1 AHSSGLAAVGGS
13 GTALVALQLQTQA
26 QALAVEP
33 SLLAAIM
40 KAKAPG
46 VLPAVAVAQE
56 HKSSMSSLESQR
68 KSFAVNNGLSTST
81 HADRVAM
88 AQLAQAQRLQSQA
101 AKLKAEISVV
111 GEDTWR
117 KFTEVVDILTAM
129 NAVEAGTLSILPLGL
144 AARSLQGQNELWLAL
159 VLTHPVIMQLSGP
172 QLAGLLGA
180 ILSAEV
186 LRKSTAIFTAYSASD
201 ELVMAVD
208 ALEEQRQLLSQ
219 LQADAGLGYWNDA
232 LLLDLRLAGIVEAWA
247 AGATWQQ
254 ARGSGAGQAGGV
266 ETGQAGS
273 RAIQAAGSVGQQ
285 GQAGQWGKQRGSCKC
300 Q

>member
-33 SLLAAIM
+33 GLQAAIM
-40 KAKAPG
+40 KAKA
-46 VLPAVAVAQE
+46 
-56 HKSSMSSLESQR
+56 
-68 KSFAVNNGLSTST
+68 
-81 HADRVAM
+81 
-88 AQLAQAQRLQSQA
+88 
-101 AKLKAEISVV
+101 
-111 GEDTWR
+111 
-117 KFTEVVDILTAM
+117 
-129 NAVEAGTLSILPLGL
+129 
-144 AARSLQGQNELWLAL
+144 GQNELWLAL

-232 LLLDLRLAGIVEAWA
+232 LLLDLRLAGIIMADCGMDDGDIARLLIRTVDLLKQITHQNALLPHLREA
-247 AGATWQQ
+247 
-254 ARGSGAGQAGGV
+254 AREAMKGMDRKPIA
-266 ETGQAGS
+266 ETL
-273 RAIQAAGSVGQQ
+273 I
-285 GQAGQWGKQRGSCKC
+285 
-300 Q
+300 